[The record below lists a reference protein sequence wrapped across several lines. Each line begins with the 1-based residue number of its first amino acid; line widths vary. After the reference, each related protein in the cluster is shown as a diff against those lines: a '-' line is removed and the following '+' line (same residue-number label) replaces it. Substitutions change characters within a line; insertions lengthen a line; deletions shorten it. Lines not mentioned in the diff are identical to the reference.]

1 MNMNIDRKR
10 VPYIY
15 LYLISILIIFL
26 NYFTFSSSGSGLV
39 STVFVLH
46 ACRANKRAY
55 DISNTRH
62 TAHNQLQLAARSQ
75 ALRSFHDSDVPMKWR
90 RCTVGQ
96 VSDVSAQNSR
106 IFGST
111 ENISTMY
118 CESLHIWWTY
128 IFEL

>member
-96 VSDVSAQNSR
+96 VTNVSAQNSG
-106 IFGST
+106 IFGSK
-111 ENISTMY
+111 ENKSTIY
-118 CESLHIWWTY
+118 
-128 IFEL
+128 FE